1 MIATVEATDVLASVD
16 DVRPVIE
23 RISAKVWDLVELSL
37 EEIESAQVHVRE
49 LEVAGFTV
57 TRGTSGID
65 TAFVAERRFGE
76 GPVVGFLP
84 EYDAL
89 PGLGNAAVPRQE
101 RRADAKTSGHGC
113 GHNLLGAALTGA
125 AIATAN
131 VLDTGGLPGTVR
143 VYGCAAEESE
153 GAKVY
158 MARDGL
164 FDDVDV
170 VLHWHPWSSAGVVN
184 MRLAAVNA
192 VRIEFRGKTAHA
204 GMEPWSGRSAL
215 DGLELA
221 AHGIN
226 LMREHVEP
234 TARIH
239 YIYEEAGEAPN
250 VVPDYARMLLL
261 IRDVDRAHVLG
272 TTEWVREIA
281 EGAALATQ
289 TKAAVDVFFGVHD
302 LLPNAPLAER
312 MQEHVERVGTPHWTD
327 EEQAFARECQ
337 ANMGLPQLGL
347 AGDVLPLQPEI
358 AIGGSSD
365 VADVSWNAP
374 TMGIFM
380 PTVPLGV
387 SMHTW
392 AVTACGGTSIGLK
405 GAVAAAQVLTLTALD
420 VLTDEQLRDAARADF
435 DRRTEGVAYVS
446 PISPEQRGPRGYRL
460 PATAP

>member
-1 MIATVEATDVLASVD
+1 MTGAFSRSDALAAVEAAT
-16 DVRPVIE
+16 PVVE
-23 RISAKVWDLVELSL
+23 RISREVWNLNELSL
-37 EEIESAQVHVRE
+37 EEVESAKVHIGE
-49 LEVAGFTV
+49 LEAAGFSVETGVAG
-57 TRGTSGID
+57 IE
-65 TAFVAERRFGE
+65 TAFVAERLGD
-76 GPVVGFLP
+76 GPVVGFLA

-89 PGLGNAAVPRQE
+89 PGLGNAAVPHRE
-101 RRADAKTSGHGC
+101 PRADGNTSGHGC

-131 VLDTGGLPGTVR
+131 LLEAHGQPGIVR

-164 FDDVDV
+164 FGDVDAC
-170 VLHWHPWSSAGVVN
+170 LHWHPWAFPGVMN
-184 MRLAAVNA
+184 MRLAALDTIRLA
-192 VRIEFRGKTAHA
+192 FHGRTAHA

-215 DGLELA
+215 HALELA

-239 YIYEEAGEAPN
+239 YIVEAGGEAPN
-250 VVPDYARMLLL
+250 IVPDYARMLLFV
-261 IRDVDRAHVLG
+261 RDVDRAHVVA
-272 TTEWVREIA
+272 TTEWVQQIA

-289 TKAAVDVFFGVHD
+289 TRPEVDVFFGLHD
-302 LLPNAPLAER
+302 LLPNGPLAER
-312 MQEHVERVGTPHWTD
+312 MQEHLTTVGPPVWTD

-337 ANMGLPQLGL
+337 ANMSVPELGL
-347 AGDVLPLQPEI
+347 ATDVVPLQPEI
-358 AIGGSSD
+358 PIGGSSD

-374 TMGIFM
+374 TMGVVM

-392 AVTACGGTSIGLK
+392 AVTACGGMSIGLK
-405 GAVAAAQVLTLTALD
+405 GALAATDVLALTAID
-420 VLTDEQLRDAARADF
+420 VMTDPELRHDMRADF
-435 DRRTEGVAYVS
+435 DRRTAGFEYVS
-446 PISPEQRGPRGYRL
+446 PIPVGQDGPRGFRL
-460 PATAP
+460 PAQAP